1 MGSSLIKDIAVFTE
15 KDLRENIHIRWPDW
29 VKREPPYELIQGYL
43 EQIARHI
50 EAIEVH
56 LEQNVQA
63 GGKAFVRP
71 QERPAVGNEA
81 LATDAVRGLEQRL
94 ERLERSLKG

>member
-1 MGSSLIKDIAVFTE
+1 MGSSLIKDLHIFD
-15 KDLRENIHIRWPDW
+15 KDLREHVHIRWPDW
-29 VKREPPYELIQGYL
+29 VKREPPYELIQSYL
-43 EQIARHI
+43 EQIAQHV

-56 LEQNVQA
+56 LEGTQA

-81 LATDAVRGLEQRL
+81 LGADAVRGLEQRI
-94 ERLERSLKG
+94 EKIERSLKGK